1 MSLHLLYLKVFY
13 TAHVYIRATY
23 ITFVMPNAA
32 IQNRTLKLKVLS
44 KNKQV
49 GLPQPKSFCAAKE
62 TVNKVERKCM
72 EWEKKFANHISD
84 KGLLI
89 KKDKEFM
96 RSSHRGAVVKESD

>member
-1 MSLHLLYLKVFY
+1 
-13 TAHVYIRATY
+13 
-23 ITFVMPNAA
+23 MPNAA
-32 IQNRTLKLKVLS
+32 IQNRILKLKVLS

-72 EWEKKFANHISD
+72 EWEKIFANHVSD

-89 KKDKEFM
+89 KKDTTTKKQNKTKQNNNNNKKG
-96 RSSHRGAVVKESD
+96 SSHRGAVVNKSD